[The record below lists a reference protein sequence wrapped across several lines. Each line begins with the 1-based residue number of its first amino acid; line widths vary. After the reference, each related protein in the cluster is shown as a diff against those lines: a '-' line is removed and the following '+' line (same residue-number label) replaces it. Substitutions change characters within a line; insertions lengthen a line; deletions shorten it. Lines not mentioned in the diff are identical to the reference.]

1 MESKLSD
8 DQQEILLAV
17 RSFVDREVI
26 PAARELEPKD
36 EYPFELVERMKE
48 LGLFGAN
55 IPEIYGGLDL
65 DYVTYAM
72 IFEEVSRG
80 WMGAAGILGTH
91 SVMCDVL
98 ARFGTE
104 EQKQRILPKLATGEH
119 RGGLALSE
127 PDAGSDVQRI
137 RTVAKR
143 DGDDYVLNGSK
154 MWVTNGR
161 HGDTFALLAKTD
173 PDATPAYKGMTAF
186 IVEKGNPGFN
196 ISRDIEKCGYKGVE
210 TCEIVFEDFRVPA
223 SNLIGG
229 TEGQGFK
236 QIMTG
241 LESERINVA
250 ARGLGIARA
259 AFEDALHY
267 AQHRVT
273 FGKPICQHQAI
284 QTKRADM
291 ATKLEAARLLTYSA
305 AEKKNRGERC
315 DLEVGMAKLFATET
329 AQEVAL
335 DSMRI
340 HGGYGYAKDLA
351 VERYYRDAPLLIVG
365 GGTNEIQRILIAKGL
380 VEKYR
385 VD

>member
-8 DQQEILLAV
+8 EQQEILVAV

-55 IPEIYGGLDL
+55 IPAAYGGLDL

-137 RTVAKR
+137 RTIAKR
-143 DGDDYVLNGSK
+143 DGDDYVLNGTK

-161 HGDTFALLAKTD
+161 YGDTFALLAKTD
-173 PDATPAYKGMTAF
+173 PDATPPYKGMTAF

-223 SNLIGG
+223 RNLIGG

-250 ARGLGIARA
+250 ARALGIARA
-259 AFEDALHY
+259 AFEDAIHY
-267 AQHRVT
+267 SQHRVT

-284 QTKRADM
+284 QAKLADM

-315 DLEVGMAKLFATET
+315 DLEVGMAKLFATEM

-335 DSMRI
+335 DSMRV
-340 HGGYGYAKDLA
+340 HGGYGYAKDFA

-365 GGTNEIQRILIAKGL
+365 GGTNEIQKILIAKGL
-380 VEKYR
+380 VEKYK

>member
-8 DQQEILLAV
+8 EQQEILVAV

-55 IPEIYGGLDL
+55 IPAAYGGLDL

-127 PDAGSDVQRI
+127 ADAGSDVQRI
-137 RTVAKR
+137 RTIAKR

-161 HGDTFALLAKTD
+161 YGDTFALLAKTG
-173 PDATPAYKGMTAF
+173 PAATPPYKGMTAF

-223 SNLIGG
+223 RNLIGG

-250 ARGLGIARA
+250 ARALGIARA
-259 AFEDALHY
+259 AFEDAIHY
-267 AQHRVT
+267 SQHRVT

-284 QTKRADM
+284 QAKLADM

-315 DLEVGMAKLFATET
+315 DLEVGMAKLFATEM

-335 DSMRI
+335 DSMRV

-365 GGTNEIQRILIAKGL
+365 GGTNEIQKILIAKGL
-380 VEKYR
+380 VEKYK
-385 VD
+385 VA

>member
-8 DQQEILLAV
+8 EQQEILVAV
-17 RSFVDREVI
+17 CSFVDREVI

-55 IPEIYGGLDL
+55 IPAAYGGLDL

-137 RTVAKR
+137 RTIAKR

-161 HGDTFALLAKTD
+161 YGDTFALLAKTD
-173 PDATPAYKGMTAF
+173 PDTTPPYKGMTAF

-223 SNLIGG
+223 RNLIGG

-250 ARGLGIARA
+250 ARALGIARA
-259 AFEDALHY
+259 AFEDAIHY
-267 AQHRVT
+267 SQHRVT

-284 QTKRADM
+284 QAKLADM

-305 AEKKNRGERC
+305 AEKKNSGERC
-315 DLEVGMAKLFATET
+315 DLEVGMAKLFATEA
-329 AQEVAL
+329 AQEIAL
-335 DSMRI
+335 DSMRV

-380 VEKYR
+380 VAKYK

>member
-8 DQQEILLAV
+8 EQQEILVAV

-55 IPEIYGGLDL
+55 IPAAYGGLDL

-104 EQKQRILPKLATGEH
+104 EQKLRILPKLATGEH

-137 RTVAKR
+137 RTIAKR
-143 DGDDYVLNGSK
+143 DGDDYVLNGTK

-161 HGDTFALLAKTD
+161 YGDTFALLAKTD
-173 PDATPAYKGMTAF
+173 PDATPPYKGMTAF

-223 SNLIGG
+223 RNLIGG

-250 ARGLGIARA
+250 ARALGIARA
-259 AFEDALHY
+259 AFEDAIHY
-267 AQHRVT
+267 SQHRVT

-284 QTKRADM
+284 QAKLADM

-315 DLEVGMAKLFATET
+315 DLEVGMAKLFATEM

-335 DSMRI
+335 DSMRV
-340 HGGYGYAKDLA
+340 HGGYGYAKDFA

-365 GGTNEIQRILIAKGL
+365 GGTNEIQKILIAKGL
-380 VEKYR
+380 VEKYK

>member
-8 DQQEILLAV
+8 EQQEILVAV

-55 IPEIYGGLDL
+55 IPAAYGGLDL

-137 RTVAKR
+137 RTIAKR
-143 DGDDYVLNGSK
+143 DGDDYVLNGTK

-161 HGDTFALLAKTD
+161 YGDTLALLAKTD
-173 PDATPAYKGMTAF
+173 PDATPPYKGMTAF

-223 SNLIGG
+223 RNLIGG

-250 ARGLGIARA
+250 ARALGIARA
-259 AFEDALHY
+259 AFEDAIHY
-267 AQHRVT
+267 SQHRVT

-284 QTKRADM
+284 QAKLADM

-315 DLEVGMAKLFATET
+315 DLEVGMAKLFATEM

-335 DSMRI
+335 DSMRV
-340 HGGYGYAKDLA
+340 HGGYGYAKDFA

-365 GGTNEIQRILIAKGL
+365 GGTNEIQKILIAKGL
-380 VEKYR
+380 VEKYK

>member
-1 MESKLSD
+1 MKSKLSD
-8 DQQEILLAV
+8 EQEEILLAV

-26 PAARELEPKD
+26 PAAKELEHKD
-36 EYPFELVERMKE
+36 GYPFDLVDRMKE

-55 IPEIYGGLDL
+55 IPEAYGGLDL

-72 IFEEVSRG
+72 IYEEVSRG

-98 ARFGTE
+98 SRFGTD

-161 HGDTFALLAKTD
+161 YGDTFALLAKTD
-173 PDATPAYKGMTAF
+173 SEATPPYKGMSAF
-186 IVEKGNPGFN
+186 IVEKGNPGFV

-223 SNLIGG
+223 NNLVGEK
-229 TEGQGFK
+229 EGKGFK

-250 ARGLGIARA
+250 ARALGIARA
-259 AFEDALHY
+259 AFEDAIHY
-267 AQHRVT
+267 SQHRVT

-284 QTKRADM
+284 QGKLADM
-291 ATKLEAARLLTYSA
+291 ATKLEAARLLTYNA
-305 AEKKNRGERC
+305 AEKKDRGERC
-315 DLEVGMAKLFATET
+315 DLEVGMAKLFATEM

-335 DSMRI
+335 DSMRV
-340 HGGYGYAKDLA
+340 HGGYGYAKDFA

-365 GGTNEIQRILIAKGL
+365 GGTNEIQKILIAKGL
-380 VEKYR
+380 VEKYK